1 MTPIKTNISLL
12 AFSVFAA
19 TQAHAALYQVV
30 EVTPPVSSGSFQSAF
45 GVAIQPSTDDSS
57 SATNFNSCFLAS
69 SIGGTA
75 CSDFTLA
82 GETRIQKTMAGQ
94 AVDGMSY
101 REEAPFG
108 MDNAFSYAQTEN
120 DMKNYCA
127 SELLYSTCDAWGEV
141 HWAEW
146 QRELSGDITVNA
158 MAFVEGSPSI
168 VDGINFNIVINSLT
182 TDSKPVGIRSSTGDN
197 RQTVEAQVP
206 ASLKPIKNGFD
217 KSRAWKTDGTFTV
230 GSVSDNRTNTFGNYY
245 SSNAAIWGSDGVVV
259 KIGWGSGVSQEK
271 DQRLAQ
277 GSIRDFVVKSG
288 TIYGVGYNTY
298 DRDNNFMNATVFKVA
313 SSDYATASNWTPTEI
328 NNAKTKSGSD
338 RIYSNTVLTAV
349 NDNLVAIGEAKRAGS
364 RPSGGAAANRFF
376 VVPDVSAASPSAQF
390 ISDNI
395 SFSGAGGHA
404 NAINNFN
411 EIVGQ
416 VDTESNRESSGKP
429 RRKRAFIYPYNTAG
443 SNATRMGIFAN
454 RAWLLDDL
462 TNGGNFSANNNQ
474 YRILNASDINDA
486 GVIAATAIKCSG
498 GYDSTAHNAT
508 CGNGG
513 QTETTVAVKLIPIE
527 NATSSDI
534 SPRGLESNAA
544 KRSGGALGSA
554 GLTLLT
560 LLLFRRKW

>member
-75 CSDFTLA
+75 CSGFTLA
-82 GETRIQKTMAGQ
+82 GETRIQKTMAAQ

-146 QRELSGDITVNA
+146 QRELTGDKTVNA
-158 MAFVEGSPSI
+158 IAFVGGSTVSSS
-168 VDGINFNIVINSLT
+168 NQNTVINSLT
-182 TDSKPVGIRSSTGDN
+182 TSSSPIGIQLSTGDN
-197 RQTVEAQVP
+197 RQTVTAMADVTP
-206 ASLKPIKNGFD
+206 TGTFD

-245 SSNAAIWGSDGVVV
+245 SSNAAIWGSDGVVT

-277 GSIRDFVVKSG
+277 GSMRDFVVKSG

-298 DRDNNFMNATVFKVA
+298 DSDNNFMNATVFKVA
-313 SSDYATASNWTPTEI
+313 SSDYATASNWTSTEI

-376 VVPDVSAASPSAQF
+376 VVPNVSAASPSAQF

-416 VDTESNRESSGKP
+416 IDTESNRESSGKP
-429 RRKRAFIYPYNTAG
+429 RRKRAFIYPYNTTG

-534 SPRGLESNAA
+534 SPRGQESSAI

>member
-1 MTPIKTNISLL
+1 MTPIKTKISLL

-19 TQAHAALYQVV
+19 TQAHAALYQIV
-30 EVTPPVSSGSFQSAF
+30 EVTPPVSSNSYQSAF
-45 GVAIQPSTDDSS
+45 GVAIQPSTDDSH

-75 CSDFTLA
+75 CSGFNLA
-82 GETRIQKTMAGQ
+82 GETRIQKTMAGE
-94 AVDGMSY
+94 AVDGISY
-101 REEAPFG
+101 REEVPFG
-108 MDNAFSYAQTEN
+108 MDNAFSFAQTEN
-120 DMKNYCA
+120 DLKNYCS
-127 SELLYSTCDAWGEV
+127 SELLYSTCDAWGES
-141 HWAEW
+141 HWTEW
-146 QRELSGDITVNA
+146 RRELTGDHTVNA
-158 MAFVEGSPSI
+158 IAFVEGGSVLSSQ
-168 VDGINFNIVINSLT
+168 NTVINSLT
-182 TDSKPVGIRSSTGDN
+182 TSSSPIGIQLLTGDN
-197 RQTVEAQVP
+197 RETVSAIADVTP
-206 ASLKPIKNGFD
+206 TGTFD

-230 GSVSDNRTNTFGNYY
+230 GSVSDNQTNTFGNYY
-245 SSNAAIWGSDGVVV
+245 RSNAAIWGSDGVVV
-259 KIGWGSGVSQEK
+259 KIGWGAGVSQEK

-277 GSIRDFVVKSG
+277 GSMRDFVVKNG

-298 DRDNNFMNATVFKVA
+298 DSDNNFMNAAVFQVA
-313 SSDYATASNWTPTEI
+313 TGDYATAASWKSTEI
-328 NNAKTKSGSD
+328 NDAKTKAGDD
-338 RIYSNTVLTAV
+338 RIYSHTVLTAV
-349 NDNLVAIGEAKRAGS
+349 NDNLVAVGEAKRAGS

-376 VVPDVSAASPSAQF
+376 VVPDVSATSPSAQF

-416 VDTESNRESSGKP
+416 VDTESSRESSGKP
-429 RRKRAFIYPYNTAG
+429 RRKRAFIYPYNTTG

-454 RAWLLDDL
+454 RPWLLDDL

-508 CGNGG
+508 CGDGG
-513 QTETTVAVKLIPIE
+513 RTETTVAVKLIPIE

-534 SPRGLESNAA
+534 SARGHESSPT

-560 LLLFRRKW
+560 LLWFRRKR

>member
-1 MTPIKTNISLL
+1 MTPIKTKISLL

-30 EVTPPVSSGSFQSAF
+30 EVTPPVSSNSFQSAF
-45 GVAIQPSTDDSS
+45 GVAIQPSTDDSN

-69 SIGGTA
+69 SIGGTN
-75 CSDFTLA
+75 CSNFTLA
-82 GETRIQKTMAGQ
+82 GETRIQKTMAGE
-94 AVDGMSY
+94 AVDGISY
-101 REEAPFG
+101 REEVPFG

-120 DMKNYCA
+120 DLKNYCS
-127 SELLYSTCDAWGEV
+127 SELLYSTCDAWGES

-146 QRELSGDITVNA
+146 QRELTGDKTVNA
-158 MAFVEGSPSI
+158 IAFVEGGSTFDSQ
-168 VDGINFNIVINSLT
+168 NTVINSLT
-182 TDSKPVGIRSSTGDN
+182 TSSSPIGIQLSTGDN
-197 RQTVEAQVP
+197 RQTVTAMADVTP
-206 ASLKPIKNGFD
+206 TGSFD

-230 GSVSDNRTNTFGNYY
+230 GSVSDNKPNTFGNYY
-245 SSNAAIWGSDGVVV
+245 SSNAAIWGSDGVVT

-298 DRDNNFMNATVFKVA
+298 DSDNNFMNATVFQVA
-313 SSDYATASNWTPTEI
+313 TGDYGTASKWTSTEI
-328 NNAKTKSGSD
+328 NDAKTESGND
-338 RIYSNTVLTAV
+338 RIYSHTVLTAV

-395 SFSGAGGHA
+395 SFSDAGGHA

-416 VDTESNRESSGKP
+416 VDTESSRESSGKP
-429 RRKRAFIYPYNTAG
+429 RRKRAFIYPYNTTG

-454 RAWLLDDL
+454 RPWLLDDL

-474 YRILNASDINDA
+474 YRILNAFDINDA

-513 QTETTVAVKLIPIE
+513 ETETTVAVKLIPIKDV
-527 NATSSDI
+527 TSSDI
-534 SPRGLESNAA
+534 SARGNESSSIN
-544 KRSGGALGSA
+544 RSGGSLGSA
-554 GLTLLT
+554 GLTLLS
-560 LLLFRRKW
+560 LLLFRRKR

>member
-1 MTPIKTNISLL
+1 MTPIKTKISLL

-19 TQAHAALYQVV
+19 TQAHAALYQIV
-30 EVTPPVSSGSFQSAF
+30 EVTPPVSSNSFQSAF
-45 GVAIQPSTDDSS
+45 GVAIQPSTDDSN

-75 CSDFTLA
+75 CSGFTLA
-82 GETRIQKTMAGQ
+82 GETRIQKTMAGE
-94 AVDGMSY
+94 AVDGISY

-120 DMKNYCA
+120 DLKNYCS
-127 SELLYSTCDAWGEV
+127 SELLYSTCDAWGES

-146 QRELSGDITVNA
+146 QRELIGDHTVNA
-158 MAFVEGSPSI
+158 IAFVEGGSTFSSQ
-168 VDGINFNIVINSLT
+168 NTVINSLT
-182 TDSKPVGIRSSTGDN
+182 TSSSPIGIQLSTGN
-197 RQTVEAQVP
+197 SRQTVTAIADVTP
-206 ASLKPIKNGFD
+206 TGTFD

-230 GSVSDNRTNTFGNYY
+230 GSVSSDKTNSFGNYY
-245 SSNAAIWGSDGVVV
+245 SSNAAIWGSDGVVS
-259 KIGWGSGVSQEK
+259 KIGWGAGVNQEK

-277 GSIRDFVVKSG
+277 GSMRDFVVKNG
-288 TIYGVGYNTY
+288 NIYGVGYNTY
-298 DRDNNFMNATVFKVA
+298 DSDNNFMNATVFQVA
-313 SSDYATASNWTPTEI
+313 TGNYATAASWQSTEI
-328 NNAKTKSGSD
+328 NDAKVKSGND
-338 RIYSNTVLTAV
+338 RIYSHTVLTAV
-349 NDNLVAIGEAKRAGS
+349 NDNLVAIGEAKRSGS

-376 VVPDVSAASPSAQF
+376 VVPNVSVASPSALF

-416 VDTESNRESSGKP
+416 VDTESSRESSGKP
-429 RRKRAFIYPYNTAG
+429 RRKRAFIYPYNATG

-454 RAWLLDDL
+454 RPWLLDDL

-513 QTETTVAVKLIPIE
+513 RTETTVAVKLIPIA

-534 SPRGLESNAA
+534 SARGQESNPT

-554 GLTLLT
+554 GLTLLS
-560 LLLFRRKW
+560 LLWFRRKW

>member
-1 MTPIKTNISLL
+1 MTPIQTKISFL
-12 AFSVFAA
+12 AVSVFAA
-19 TQAHAALYQVV
+19 TQAHAAIYQVV
-30 EVTPPVSSGSFQSAF
+30 EVTPPVSSNSYQSAF
-45 GVAIQPSTDDSS
+45 GVAIQPSTNDSN
-57 SATNFNSCFLAS
+57 SATNFNSCFLAG
-69 SIGGTA
+69 SIGGTS
-75 CSDFTLA
+75 CSGFTLA

-120 DMKNYCA
+120 DMKNYCK
-127 SELLYSTCDAWGEV
+127 SELLYSTCDAWGES

-146 QRELSGDITVNA
+146 QRELSGDKTVNGI
-158 MAFVEGSPSI
+158 AFVEGKSTFSSQ
-168 VDGINFNIVINSLT
+168 NTVINSLT
-182 TDSKPVGIRSSTGDN
+182 TSEEPVGIQLSTGDS
-197 RQTVEAQVP
+197 RQTVTALAPVAP
-206 ASLKPIKNGFD
+206 TGTFD

-259 KIGWGSGVSQEK
+259 KIGWGPGVSQEK

-277 GSIRDFVVKSG
+277 GSMRDFVVKSG
-288 TIYGVGYNTY
+288 TIYGIGYNTY
-298 DRDNNFMNATVFKVA
+298 DSDNNFMNATVFKVA
-313 SSDYATASNWTPTEI
+313 SSAYATASNWTSTEI
-328 NNAKTKSGSD
+328 NNAKTKSGND

-349 NDNLVAIGEAKRAGS
+349 NDNLIAIGEAKRAGS

-429 RRKRAFIYPYNTAG
+429 RRKRAFIYPYNGTG

-498 GYDSTAHNAT
+498 GYDSTAYNAT

-513 QTETTVAVKLIPIE
+513 QVETTVAVKLIPIQ

-534 SPRGLESNAA
+534 SARGQESSSI

-554 GLTLLT
+554 GLTLLS
-560 LLLFRRKW
+560 LLWFRRKR

>member
-75 CSDFTLA
+75 CSGFTLA

-120 DMKNYCA
+120 DLKNYCV
-127 SELLYSTCDAWGEV
+127 SELLYSTCDAWGQS

-146 QRELSGDITVNA
+146 QRELTGDHTVNA
-158 MAFVEGSPSI
+158 IAFVEGGLTFSSQ
-168 VDGINFNIVINSLT
+168 NTVINSLT
-182 TDSKPVGIRSSTGDN
+182 TSSEPIGIQLSTGDN
-197 RQTVEAQVP
+197 RQTVNAQVP
-206 ASLKPIKNGFD
+206 VSLKPVKNGFD

-230 GSVSDNRTNTFGNYY
+230 GSVSQSVTNSFGNYY

-259 KIGWGSGVSQEK
+259 KINWQSGVSENK

-277 GSIRDFVVKSG
+277 GSMRDFVVKSG

-298 DRDNNFMNATVFKVA
+298 DSDNNFMNATVFEVA
-313 SSDYATASNWTPTEI
+313 SSDYATVSKWTSTEI
-328 NNAKTKSGSD
+328 NDAKTKSGND

-349 NDNLVAIGEAKRAGS
+349 NDNLVAIGEAKRAGK
-364 RPSGGAAANRFF
+364 RPSAGAAANRFF
-376 VVPDVSAASPSAQF
+376 VVPDVSAASPSALF
-390 ISDNI
+390 ISDSI

-416 VDTESNRESSGKP
+416 VDTEASRESSGKP
-429 RRKRAFIYPYNTAG
+429 RRKRAFIYPYNTTG
-443 SNATRMGIFAN
+443 SNATRMGILAN
-454 RAWLLDDL
+454 RPWLLDDL

-527 NATSSDI
+527 NATSGDI
-534 SPRGLESNAA
+534 SARSQESNST

-554 GLTLLT
+554 GLTLLS
-560 LLLFRRKW
+560 LLLFRRKR